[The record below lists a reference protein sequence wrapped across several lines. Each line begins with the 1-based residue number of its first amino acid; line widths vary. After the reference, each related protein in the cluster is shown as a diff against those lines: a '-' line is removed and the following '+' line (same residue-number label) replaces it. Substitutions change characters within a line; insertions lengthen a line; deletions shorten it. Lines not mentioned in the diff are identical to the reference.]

1 MIKKYLKN
9 IIFAILGNALVA
21 ELIYFLTIKKTNKLY
36 VINYHKT
43 YYKHSEN
50 FKKQLIYLKKKF
62 QIIDENYL
70 LNFFYT
76 KKKLT
81 NKPKLLITFDDGHIS
96 NYIVASKILDNLNIK
111 GIFFIPTEYIN
122 RKTKKNLKQ
131 ECKEST
137 IKYSIPCDFLEE
149 KKNNWK
155 RVSMTWRI
163 VRKLKKKG
171 HSIGCHGF
179 SHQKLS
185 NKLSMKTLENEII
198 KSKKIIEKKIQS
210 KIFSFSWIGGEI
222 WSYSKVAS
230 QIIENAKYRFS
241 LMTCCYPSSQ
251 KDSPM
256 KIHKFNIENYFCL
269 NQVRAT
275 LFGFYSLLYFYKRRR
290 VNNIINTKKN

>member
-1 MIKKYLKN
+1 MTCMKINYFLRLISYILNLTMIKKYLKN

-122 RKTKKNLKQ
+122 RTNIMFSIRLKD
-131 ECKEST
+131 
-137 IKYSIPCDFLEE
+137 IKI
-149 KKNNWK
+149 
-155 RVSMTWRI
+155 
-163 VRKLKKKG
+163 
-171 HSIGCHGF
+171 
-179 SHQKLS
+179 
-185 NKLSMKTLENEII
+185 
-198 KSKKIIEKKIQS
+198 
-210 KIFSFSWIGGEI
+210 
-222 WSYSKVAS
+222 
-230 QIIENAKYRFS
+230 
-241 LMTCCYPSSQ
+241 
-251 KDSPM
+251 
-256 KIHKFNIENYFCL
+256 
-269 NQVRAT
+269 
-275 LFGFYSLLYFYKRRR
+275 
-290 VNNIINTKKN
+290 